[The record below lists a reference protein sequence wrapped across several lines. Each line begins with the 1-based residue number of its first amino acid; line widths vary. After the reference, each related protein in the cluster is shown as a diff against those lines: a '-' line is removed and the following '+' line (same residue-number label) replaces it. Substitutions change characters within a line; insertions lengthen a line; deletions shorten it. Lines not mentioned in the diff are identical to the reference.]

1 MEEKLFDEIEEMEN
15 TFDLGDEQQNNESE
29 TSNTDDVHEIV
40 CYDDDED
47 ESEEDDSENGIS
59 KLLVTGLVVGGFV
72 LGSWAGP
79 KIKKVGTD
87 GFNWVKNKFSKEK
100 PNEKVIDV
108 EVESK
113 K

>member
-15 TFDLGDEQQNNESE
+15 TFDLGDGQQNNENE
-29 TSNTDDVHEIV
+29 TSNTDVVHEIV

-47 ESEEDDSENGIS
+47 DDEDDSENGIG

-79 KIKKVGTD
+79 KIKKGVVD

-100 PNEKVIDV
+100 PNEEVIDV
-108 EVESK
+108 EVESEK
-113 K
+113 